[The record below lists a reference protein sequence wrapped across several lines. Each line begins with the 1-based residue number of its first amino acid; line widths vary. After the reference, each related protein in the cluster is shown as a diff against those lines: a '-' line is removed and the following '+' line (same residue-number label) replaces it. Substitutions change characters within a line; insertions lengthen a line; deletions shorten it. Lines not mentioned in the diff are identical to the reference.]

1 MLKKTYDKV
10 CELFEEGNG
19 YLPTRTLLN
28 NKITTIQIRTMLQ
41 EGKIEKV
48 SHGNYWNLMSGR
60 KKPKHYKMLEA
71 CMTNKKAVICSL
83 SACYYHGLIKE
94 EPEALYVATARTD
107 RGNMKLNF
115 PVSRHY
121 FSVTT
126 FEDDVLN
133 VKTGGGNIRIYDV
146 DRSVCDCIRLEKE
159 IGKETVQLVVENYKK
174 SNKKRITFY
183 SMRTRCV
190 MAKLSANT
198 SERMSDVD
206 GKRRKEKRCDA

>member
-83 SACYYHGLIKE
+83 SACYYH
-94 EPEALYVATARTD
+94 
-107 RGNMKLNF
+107 
-115 PVSRHY
+115 
-121 FSVTT
+121 
-126 FEDDVLN
+126 
-133 VKTGGGNIRIYDV
+133 
-146 DRSVCDCIRLEKE
+146 
-159 IGKETVQLVVENYKK
+159 
-174 SNKKRITFY
+174 
-183 SMRTRCV
+183 SMRSR
-190 MAKLSANT
+190 S
-198 SERMSDVD
+198 R
-206 GKRRKEKRCDA
+206 

>member
-71 CMTNKKAVICSL
+71 CMTNKDRKSTRL
-83 SACYYHGLIKE
+83 NSSHYQQYRMPSSA
-94 EPEALYVATARTD
+94 
-107 RGNMKLNF
+107 
-115 PVSRHY
+115 
-121 FSVTT
+121 
-126 FEDDVLN
+126 
-133 VKTGGGNIRIYDV
+133 
-146 DRSVCDCIRLEKE
+146 
-159 IGKETVQLVVENYKK
+159 
-174 SNKKRITFY
+174 
-183 SMRTRCV
+183 
-190 MAKLSANT
+190 
-198 SERMSDVD
+198 
-206 GKRRKEKRCDA
+206 

>member
-60 KKPKHYKMLEA
+60 KKPKHYKMLE
-71 CMTNKKAVICSL
+71 
-83 SACYYHGLIKE
+83 E
-94 EPEALYVATARTD
+94 LYVATARTD

-159 IGKETVQLVVENYKK
+159 IGKETVELVVENYKK
-174 SNKKRITFY
+174 SSKKKVNHLLQY
-183 SMRTRCV
+183 ADQMRY
-190 MAKLSANT
+190 
-198 SERMSDVD
+198 
-206 GKRRKEKRCDA
+206 GKIVREYLGTDE

>member
-83 SACYYHGLIKE
+83 RDRKSTRLNSSHIEESRMPSSA
-94 EPEALYVATARTD
+94 
-107 RGNMKLNF
+107 
-115 PVSRHY
+115 
-121 FSVTT
+121 
-126 FEDDVLN
+126 
-133 VKTGGGNIRIYDV
+133 
-146 DRSVCDCIRLEKE
+146 
-159 IGKETVQLVVENYKK
+159 
-174 SNKKRITFY
+174 
-183 SMRTRCV
+183 
-190 MAKLSANT
+190 
-198 SERMSDVD
+198 
-206 GKRRKEKRCDA
+206 